1 MSMDDK
7 SLGAGLLAAGY
18 EAVCENAIV
27 RFENHHAAAVVWVSG
42 VITSTTTDFLAH
54 NLRLALE
61 LATPLVVDLS
71 GVDSLC
77 DSGVAVLLNFDRQA
91 RTAGAQWALV
101 PDDATRPLLKIADQH
116 RSLPLSASLFDALDT
131 VSGWPR

>member
-1 MSMDDK
+1 MDHE
-7 SLGAGLLAAGY
+7 SLGAALLAAGY
-18 EAVCENAIV
+18 EAVCEKAIV
-27 RFENHHAAAVVWVSG
+27 RFENHHSAAVLWVSG

-61 LATPLVVDLS
+61 STPLVVDLS
-71 GVDSLC
+71 GVDNLSE
-77 DSGVAVLLNFDRQA
+77 SGVAVSLNFDRQA

-101 PDDATRPLLKIADQH
+101 PGDATRPPLKIADQH
-116 RSLPLSASLFDALDT
+116 RSLPLSASLFDALDM

>member
-1 MSMDDK
+1 MSMDNK
-7 SLGAGLLAAGY
+7 SLGAELLAAGY

-27 RFENHHAAAVVWVSG
+27 RFENHQSAAVVWVSG
-42 VITSTTTDFLAH
+42 VITSATTDFLAH
-54 NLRLALE
+54 NLRLALK

-71 GVDSLC
+71 GVDSLSE
-77 DSGVAVLLNFDRQA
+77 SGVAVLLNFDRQA

-101 PDDATRPLLKIADQH
+101 PGDATRPPLKIADQH
-116 RSLPLSASLFDALDT
+116 HSLPLSASLFDALDA